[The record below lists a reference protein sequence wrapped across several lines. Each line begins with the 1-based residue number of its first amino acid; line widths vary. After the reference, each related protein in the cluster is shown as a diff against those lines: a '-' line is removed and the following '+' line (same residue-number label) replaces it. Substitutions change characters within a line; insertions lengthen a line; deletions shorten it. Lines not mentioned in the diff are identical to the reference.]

1 MRFNGPRKQW
11 TLFRSLLLFWF
22 LWKWQI
28 SFLWQPWLKWLMRL
42 KISARFWRQVFQKNP
57 PERERE
63 REKNK
68 ERKRRNWRE
77 REERNTGWEVELFP
91 PTLHQATGKSYLSV
105 VLGAEPFFWWTVVRS
120 AKDGLIKNC
129 RTFVSKVQ

>member
-1 MRFNGPRKQW
+1 
-11 TLFRSLLLFWF
+11 
-22 LWKWQI
+22 
-28 SFLWQPWLKWLMRL
+28 MRL

-63 REKNK
+63 REENK

-91 PTLHQATGKSYLSV
+91 PHFASGYREKSSFGGFRRGTIFLMNRRSKRKGRFDKKLSH
-105 VLGAEPFFWWTVVRS
+105 FCFQSSITT
-120 AKDGLIKNC
+120 AKEVFETELSQHW
-129 RTFVSKVQ
+129 F